1 MYMKNKNKSYIYII
15 VLVLI
20 IIVGLLVYFNR
31 KSLETYD
38 SNPKIWAMSFGG
50 GGQNFYDAL
59 NRISEELARTNI
71 FDEIVKFTDID
82 LKKDSEFWEIHK
94 DFIENNKR
102 GYGYWLWKPYL
113 ISKTFEKMNDGDIL
127 IHLDAGCEIA
137 SPETASE
144 KLLSFIEQCKKFDI
158 LYTSTGH
165 DEKSFTKMDL
175 FSHMN
180 MMNDQIMDS
189 IENQATLIILK
200 KTRNTEKFV
209 KDWYD
214 LSCDYHLIDDSES
227 VIPNHKTFNDHRHT
241 QSTFSLL
248 TKTDEYKDIVNT
260 ENNLLQDS
268 YPILLSR
275 KRNG

>member
-59 NRISEELARTNI
+59 NRISEELSRTNI
-71 FDEIVKFTDID
+71 FDEIIKFTDID

-127 IHLDAGCEIA
+127 LYLDAGCEVKNDDNDSLI
-137 SPETASE
+137 E
-144 KLLSFIEQCKKFDI
+144 LLKKCGQFNFM
-158 LYTSTGH
+158 YTSTGQL
-165 DEKSFTKMDL
+165 EKAYTKMDT
-175 FSHMN
+175 FSKMN
-180 MMNDQIMDS
+180 MINDEILNSMQH
-189 IENQATLIILK
+189 QACVIFIK
-200 KTRNTEKFV
+200 KNEITSQFIS
-209 KDWYD
+209 DWY
-214 LSCDYHLIDDSES
+214 SNACDYHIIDDRNS
-227 VIPNHKTFNDHRHT
+227 ILKNDPKFIDNRHD
-241 QSTFSLL
+241 QSLFSLL
-248 TKTDEYKDIVNT
+248 LKSDKYKNYMNT
-260 ENNLLQDS
+260 PNNLIANV
-268 YPILLSR
+268 YPIIASR
-275 KRNG
+275 KRHG